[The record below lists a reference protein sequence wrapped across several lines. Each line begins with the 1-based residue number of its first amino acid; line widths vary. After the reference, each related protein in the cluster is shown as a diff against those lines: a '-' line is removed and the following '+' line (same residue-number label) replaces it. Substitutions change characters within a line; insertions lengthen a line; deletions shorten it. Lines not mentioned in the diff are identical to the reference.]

1 MGAASVSPATP
12 SRLKTGYSDLFP
24 EGHFPL
30 CPITAS
36 VSAALFRSPGTS
48 ETLKF
53 TLAPW
58 GPYPSAF
65 TEAPGQTE
73 AEPPLLWLPLRCVC
87 TASHAEHLESTSVS
101 LRAES
106 APLAVSLPQPW
117 CPSSRQAKGEQ
128 SSLTVPGHPPPAP
141 SITNPQHSPSKQL
154 SDDPPSDTGCCL
166 QGAGLQKALAGP
178 SACSGQS
185 HPTAL

>member
-53 TLAPW
+53 TLAPR

-65 TEAPGQTE
+65 TEAPVQTE
-73 AEPPLLWLPLRCVC
+73 AELPLLWLPLRRVC

-128 SSLTVPGHPPPAP
+128 SSLTVPGHLPPPRLSPTRSTLPLSSSQMTHPLTQAAVSRARACRKP
-141 SITNPQHSPSKQL
+141 SL
-154 SDDPPSDTGCCL
+154 DPPHAAARATP
-166 QGAGLQKALAGP
+166 AL
-178 SACSGQS
+178 
-185 HPTAL
+185 